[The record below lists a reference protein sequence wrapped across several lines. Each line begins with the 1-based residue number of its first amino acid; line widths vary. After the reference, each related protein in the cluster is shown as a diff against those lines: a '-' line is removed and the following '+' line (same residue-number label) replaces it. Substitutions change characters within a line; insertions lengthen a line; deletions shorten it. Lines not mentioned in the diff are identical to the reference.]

1 MRATLKDV
9 AQRAGV
15 SSATVSY
22 VLNGKQSVSE
32 KTKQRVLEAVRQLDY
47 VPDLNARGL
56 SMRDSKLI
64 GVVVPQTEP
73 GEHLMFQNTFYSEV
87 LGSIEYYAR
96 QNGYHILIS
105 ATDANESYQQMKESQ
120 IPIVLIDSYC
130 NDYYYHNIRI
140 DNAYGSYLA
149 TRYILQN
156 GHREIA
162 FLVGRLQENGVMK
175 KRLTGYQKALA
186 EFGVP
191 YQPDYVLEGQI
202 NYESGVQ
209 HARAIVERHLP
220 VTAAVAA
227 ADILA
232 IGAMKGFYE
241 LGLRIPDDLSIIGF
255 DDLEISRYMTPGLTT
270 IKQQISLKGQRGG
283 GTAAEKHRTARFD
296 QTGGDPDIRAGRAG
310 IRTQDQ
316 RKGGMSAPG
325 KNRPVCHP
333 TKNNIQ
339 ACCRKAHRPF
349 PPSLYAQRADKSM
362 FSKEETQMKKA
373 RVLPLAAGMLS
384 VAMVLTACGSPAA
397 SASSAS
403 SGTAESAASAS
414 EASQDEPVT
423 ITYCNFNASGGDE
436 ETLQKMYEAFHEEY
450 PNITVEIET
459 IGFDDYFTQMQT
471 RVAGGTAP
479 DCYELNIENF
489 SAYAN
494 KGVLAEIT
502 GVDLSRI
509 DETAL
514 NAFNVGGKQY
524 GLPGNFSNVVLVYNK
539 DLFDQA
545 GLDYPTNDWTQDD
558 VQAAAE
564 AIRALGDDIYGIYQP
579 VTYNEFYKVAAQYG
593 GSLLSEDGTQFTI
606 NSPENVEAAQ
616 MMVDRVLVS
625 NVQPTEVQMGGMGDW
640 DLFMSGRLGMIP
652 TGIWAFSS
660 FADGCDFDWDIVV
673 EPGAKQKATAFFSN
687 ACVINAD
694 SEHKDA
700 AATWITWL
708 CSSDAAA

>member
-22 VLNGKQSVSE
+22 MLNGKQSVSE

-56 SMRDSKLI
+56 STRDSKLI

-202 NYESGVQ
+202 DYESGVQ

-220 VTAAVAA
+220 VTAAVAP

-270 IKQQISLKGQRGG
+270 IKQQISLKGQRAVELLLKNIAQPGL
-283 GTAAEKHRTARFD
+283 TKQEEILTLELVERESV
-296 QTGGDPDIRAGRAG
+296 
-310 IRTQDQ
+310 
-316 RKGGMSAPG
+316 RKIKG
-325 KNRPVCHP
+325 K
-333 TKNNIQ
+333 
-339 ACCRKAHRPF
+339 
-349 PPSLYAQRADKSM
+349 
-362 FSKEETQMKKA
+362 E
-373 RVLPLAAGMLS
+373 G
-384 VAMVLTACGSPAA
+384 
-397 SASSAS
+397 
-403 SGTAESAASAS
+403 
-414 EASQDEPVT
+414 
-423 ITYCNFNASGGDE
+423 
-436 ETLQKMYEAFHEEY
+436 
-450 PNITVEIET
+450 
-459 IGFDDYFTQMQT
+459 
-471 RVAGGTAP
+471 
-479 DCYELNIENF
+479 
-489 SAYAN
+489 
-494 KGVLAEIT
+494 
-502 GVDLSRI
+502 
-509 DETAL
+509 
-514 NAFNVGGKQY
+514 
-524 GLPGNFSNVVLVYNK
+524 
-539 DLFDQA
+539 
-545 GLDYPTNDWTQDD
+545 
-558 VQAAAE
+558 
-564 AIRALGDDIYGIYQP
+564 
-579 VTYNEFYKVAAQYG
+579 
-593 GSLLSEDGTQFTI
+593 
-606 NSPENVEAAQ
+606 
-616 MMVDRVLVS
+616 
-625 NVQPTEVQMGGMGDW
+625 
-640 DLFMSGRLGMIP
+640 
-652 TGIWAFSS
+652 
-660 FADGCDFDWDIVV
+660 
-673 EPGAKQKATAFFSN
+673 
-687 ACVINAD
+687 
-694 SEHKDA
+694 
-700 AATWITWL
+700 
-708 CSSDAAA
+708 